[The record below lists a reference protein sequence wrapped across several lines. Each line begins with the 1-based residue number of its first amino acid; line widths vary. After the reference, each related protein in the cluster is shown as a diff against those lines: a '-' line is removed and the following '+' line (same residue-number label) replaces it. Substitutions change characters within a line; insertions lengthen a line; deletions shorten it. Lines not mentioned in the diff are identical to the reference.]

1 MIRGIPSLMVRPNWA
16 TRFLAV
22 VLGALIAAVLV
33 VSPASASPASPV
45 LASPSPS
52 PRPSVE
58 YGPATGRGQVVL
70 VGVAGL
76 SWADIS
82 PSTTPTLWRLLDEAS
97 AAALSVRTVQL
108 ATCPADGW
116 LTVNTGA
123 RATLPRPGPGERC
136 ADIPAPHPVDG
147 GADVPGWGQLG
158 GYNAQFS
165 YDPQLGLLASAAAQ
179 RGCTTAVGPGA
190 AIALADQRGHVQRYA
205 ATLAEADLGA
215 CPLTAI
221 DLGSLRAPYGVDR
234 TNAVRQ
240 VDAALARVIAAAPQ
254 AQLLVAGLS
263 DSSFTPH
270 LQMLLARG
278 DAYRGGW
285 LTASSTRHDGL
296 VQLTDLTPTILAGL
310 GIDAP
315 PRAVGSVLR
324 EAPGRPTDN
333 AAAAQRLRDP
343 DIAAQAINANV
354 TQFYW
359 VLALGELIACGLL
372 VLAHRSTH
380 RHRPR
385 LAGAAKLL
393 VLGFAA
399 LPVASFLANLVPWW
413 RSQHPG
419 VVLWAALLA
428 WSVFLSML
436 AVTGPWR
443 RRTLGPAGFL
453 AAVTASVLAADV
465 ITGSRLQ
472 LSSLW
477 GLSPLDAGRFYG
489 LGNVAFAAFA
499 MTALIAAAW
508 AAATLLTRGR
518 RRAAALTVA
527 AIGVA
532 AVAVDGWPSFGAD
545 FGGVLALVPGFALLT
560 AGVGGLRVTIRR
572 TAAVVGA
579 AVAAVGTIAAVDW
592 ARPPANRSHLGRFVQ
607 QAIDGDIG
615 SILRRKLE
623 ANIHSFGQRPALG
636 LLVLVVLIV
645 TTVVVAWP
653 ERMRV
658 TKVVDAYAAEPALRP
673 CLAACLLT
681 TVVGLTVNDSGVI
694 IPAIALMAAV
704 PLVAAASPRASSVP
718 PPSAWAWRPRRWNRS
733 PGSA

>member
-1 MIRGIPSLMVRPNWA
+1 MVRPNSA
-16 TRFLAV
+16 ARLLAI
-22 VLGALIAAVLV
+22 VLGTLTGALLG
-33 VSPASASPASPV
+33 ASPA
-45 LASPSPS
+45 LASPSL
-52 PRPSVE
+52 RPSVE
-58 YGPATGRGQVVL
+58 HGAATGQGKVVL
-70 VGVAGL
+70 VGTAGL

-82 PSTTPTLWRLLDEAS
+82 PSTTPTLWRLLDAAS
-97 AAALSVRTVQL
+97 VAALSVRTVQL

-123 RATLPRPGPGERC
+123 RATMPRPGPGDGDRC
-136 ADIPAPHPVDG
+136 GNTPAPHRVDG
-147 GADVPGWGQLG
+147 GADVPGWAHLG
-158 GYNAQFS
+158 DYNAQFS
-165 YDPQLGLLASAAAQ
+165 YDPQLGLLAAAAAQ

-205 ATLAEADLGA
+205 VTPAEADLGA
-215 CPLTAI
+215 CPLSVI

-324 EAPGRPTDN
+324 KAPGRPADKAETV
-333 AAAAQRLRDP
+333 QRLRDR
-343 DIAAQAINANV
+343 DIAAQAIDANV

-359 VLALGELIACGLL
+359 LLGLGELIACGLL
-372 VLAHRSTH
+372 ALAHSSTH
-380 RHRPR
+380 RHRTR
-385 LAGAAKLL
+385 LAGAAELL

-413 RSQHPG
+413 RSPHPE

-428 WSVFLSML
+428 WSVLLGVL

-443 RRTLGPAGFL
+443 RRTFGPAGFL

-518 RRAAALTVA
+518 RRAAAVTAA

-532 AVAVDGWPSFGAD
+532 AVVVDGWPSSGAD
-545 FGGVLALVPGFALLT
+545 FGGVLALVPAFALLT
-560 AGVGGLRVTIRR
+560 AGVGGLRVTLRR
-572 TAAVVGA
+572 TAAVVCA

-615 SILRRKLE
+615 AILRRKLE
-623 ANIHSFGQRPALG
+623 ANLNSFGQRPALG
-636 LLVLVVLIV
+636 LLVLGLLIV

-653 ERMRV
+653 KRMRV
-658 TKVVDAYAAEPALRP
+658 TMVVDAYAAEPALRP
-673 CLAACLLT
+673 CLVACLLT
-681 TVVGLTVNDSGVI
+681 AVVGLIVNDSGVI
-694 IPAIALMAAV
+694 IPAVALLVAV
-704 PLVAAASPRASSVP
+704 PLVAATSARASSVP
-718 PPSAWAWRPRRWNRS
+718 PPSASPRRPRRWHWS
-733 PGSA
+733 PQC

>member
-1 MIRGIPSLMVRPNWA
+1 
-16 TRFLAV
+16 
-22 VLGALIAAVLV
+22 
-33 VSPASASPASPV
+33 
-45 LASPSPS
+45 
-52 PRPSVE
+52 
-58 YGPATGRGQVVL
+58 
-70 VGVAGL
+70 
-76 SWADIS
+76 
-82 PSTTPTLWRLLDEAS
+82 
-97 AAALSVRTVQL
+97 
-108 ATCPADGW
+108 
-116 LTVNTGA
+116 
-123 RATLPRPGPGERC
+123 
-136 ADIPAPHPVDG
+136 
-147 GADVPGWGQLG
+147 
-158 GYNAQFS
+158 
-165 YDPQLGLLASAAAQ
+165 
-179 RGCTTAVGPGA
+179 
-190 AIALADQRGHVQRYA
+190 
-205 ATLAEADLGA
+205 
-215 CPLTAI
+215 
-221 DLGSLRAPYGVDR
+221 
-234 TNAVRQ
+234 
-240 VDAALARVIAAAPQ
+240 
-254 AQLLVAGLS
+254 
-263 DSSFTPH
+263 
-270 LQMLLARG
+270 
-278 DAYRGGW
+278 
-285 LTASSTRHDGL
+285 
-296 VQLTDLTPTILAGL
+296 LTPTILAGL
-310 GIDAP
+310 GVDAP
-315 PRAVGSVLR
+315 ARAVGSVLH
-324 EAPGRPTDN
+324 EAPGRPTDD
-333 AAAAQRLRDP
+333 AAAVQRLRDR

-354 TQFYW
+354 TQFYC

-372 VLAHRSTH
+372 AFAHRSKH
-380 RHRPR
+380 RHGPR

-428 WSVFLSML
+428 WSVLLSVL
-436 AVTGPWR
+436 AATGPWR
-443 RRTLGPAGFL
+443 RRTFGPAGFL

-508 AAATLLTRGR
+508 AAATLLIRGR

-532 AVAVDGWPSFGAD
+532 AVVVDGWPSFGAD

-560 AGVGGLRVTIRR
+560 AGVGGLRVTFGR

-579 AVAAVGTIAAVDW
+579 AVAAVAVIAAVDW

-615 SILRRKLE
+615 AILRRKLE

-636 LLVLVVLIV
+636 LLVLGVLIV
-645 TTVVVAWP
+645 ATVLIAWP

-681 TVVGLTVNDSGVI
+681 ALVGLTVNDSGVI
-694 IPAIALMAAV
+694 IPAIALMTAV
-704 PLVAAASPRASSVP
+704 PLVAAATAVTVSGSGPRTVH
-718 PPSAWAWRPRRWNRS
+718 RPMVNH
-733 PGSA
+733 